1 VIVIVARSMCTV
13 IPVQSSYDYDG
24 CVRVVSFLGV
34 INCILLFYGGG
45 YGSRETLVE
54 QERDWT
60 GLVMGQKGVYNN
72 NNGQKHTCVQLRTAT
87 GMLRLGFFTNQQHLF
102 SFRCKMSVR
111 ADSGA
116 KGNFRHLQLLGG
128 QK

>member
-1 VIVIVARSMCTV
+1 VYGNTSVVMTLRLVCGQCDDCSSRIVPRSDLYCG
-13 IPVQSSYDYDG
+13 G
-24 CVRVVSFLGV
+24 C
-34 INCILLFYGGG
+34 
-45 YGSRETLVE
+45 GSRETLVE

-102 SFRCKMSVR
+102 SFRFVSKCFVPIPTLAR
-111 ADSGA
+111 
-116 KGNFRHLQLLGG
+116 GNFRHLQLLGG